1 MPNHAT
7 PVVVYGFILTRS
19 CKTGNYLPKRTL
31 LLLTAFPLRT
41 AGMPKAFSTV
51 SAGFFHGSISS
62 FTAIAEDCGKPA
74 RVRLLKKRWL
84 LPSSS
89 FLAGLAGN
97 RGGEV
102 WRGGTAQTADFTK
115 WAHCSLG
122 SPVIVPYCA
131 AACGTVP
138 AP

>member
-1 MPNHAT
+1 M
-7 PVVVYGFILTRS
+7 L
-19 CKTGNYLPKRTL
+19 
-31 LLLTAFPLRT
+31 
-41 AGMPKAFSTV
+41 KAFSTV
-51 SAGFFHGSISS
+51 SAGFFHGIISS

-102 WRGGTAQTADFTK
+102 WRGGTAQTADSEK
-115 WAHCSLG
+115 WAHVSLG
-122 SPVIVPYCA
+122 SPAIVPYCA
-131 AACGTVP
+131 AVGGRVLVP
-138 AP
+138 

>member
-19 CKTGNYLPKRTL
+19 CKTGTYLPKRTL
-31 LLLTAFPLRT
+31 LLLTA
-41 AGMPKAFSTV
+41 GMSEAFSP
-51 SAGFFHGSISS
+51 
-62 FTAIAEDCGKPA
+62 GKCAAPE
-74 RVRLLKKRWL
+74 KRGL
-84 LPSSS
+84 LPGSS